1 MDRPLTAEIWLWGN
15 RVGAVAELPDG
26 QILFEYDPAFRRTG
40 LEISPRQLPLR
51 VEGPQSFPEL
61 ARSEAFEGLPGVL
74 ADALPDRFGN
84 RVIEHYFK
92 IRGLPSAAMSPV
104 QKLLYVADRAMGAL
118 EFRPPLREQPPESEQ
133 ALAIAHLVRQAR
145 SLVEGSAEAALPEIM
160 RIGSSAGGARPKAI
174 VLWNPEEREI
184 RSAFAK
190 PRPRDESWIVK
201 FDGVGELD
209 APDPEPRPYN
219 RIEYAYARM
228 AINAGLEMAPVQ
240 LLEERRLAHFMTRRF
255 DRIDGRRLHMHTLG
269 GIEHVDYNQPAAY
282 SYEQFFR
289 LILELNLGYPALE
302 EAFRRAAFNILAV
315 NQDDHVKN
323 LSFLMTE
330 KGNWRLAPAYDL
342 THARGTGFT
351 RRHQMSF
358 AGKVDEFT
366 AKDLTDVGRLF
377 GLRRDGR
384 DLLER
389 LGNALE
395 MWPEHATEAGLTRDR
410 IESIHSAFRW
420 HCLP

>member
-1 MDRPLTAEIWLWGN
+1 MIKALTAEVWLWGN

-26 QILFEYDPAFRRTG
+26 QILFEYDPAFRGSG

-51 VEGPQSFPEL
+51 VEGPRSFPEL

-84 RVIEHYFK
+84 RVIEHYYK
-92 IRGLPSAAMSPV
+92 SRGLAEDAMRPV
-104 QKLLYVADRAMGAL
+104 EKLLYVGDRAMGAL
-118 EFRPPLREQPPESEQ
+118 EFRPPLRELQPEAER
-133 ALAIAHLVRQAR
+133 ALAIAQLVRQAR
-145 SLVEGSAEAALPEIM
+145 SLVQGSAESVIPEIM

-174 VLWNPEEREI
+174 VLWNSEEREI
-184 RSAFAK
+184 RSAFAT
-190 PRPRDESWIVK
+190 PGPGDEPWIIK

-209 APDPEPRPYN
+209 APDPLPRPYN
-219 RIEYAYARM
+219 RIEYAYSRM
-228 AINAGLEMAPVQ
+228 AIHAGLEMAPVQ

-255 DRIDGRRLHMHTLG
+255 DRVDGRRLHMHTLG
-269 GIEHVDYNQPAAY
+269 GLEHVDYNHPGAY

-330 KGNWRLAPAYDL
+330 HGEWRLAPAYDL

-351 RRHQMSF
+351 RHHQMSF
-358 AGKVDEFT
+358 AGKADEFT
-366 AKDLTDVGRLF
+366 AQDLTDVGRLF
-377 GLRRDGR
+377 GLARNGR

-389 LGNALE
+389 LGSALE
-395 MWPEHATEAGLTRDR
+395 SWPEHATEAGVSRDR
-410 IESIHSAFRW
+410 IELISSAFRW